1 MLVDASAIMA
11 IISGSP
17 EAPSL
22 SARLSRATKV
32 FVTPTGLS
40 DAARDL
46 SAWRDVPDGVVEE
59 ILTEFVRETAAQV
72 ISISASIGWA
82 AHRAEL
88 TYGTGRHRAE
98 LTGNDAIAYA
108 CAKAYRLPVLCS
120 ESGLAH
126 TDLDVA

>member
-1 MLVDASAIMA
+1 MLVDASAIVA

-32 FVTPTGLS
+32 YVTPIGLC
-40 DAARDL
+40 DAARAL
-46 SAWRDVPDGVVEE
+46 AAWRDVPDGLVED
-59 ILTEFVRETAAQV
+59 ILTEFVGETAAQV
-72 ISISASIGWA
+72 IAISASIGWA
-82 AHRAEL
+82 AYRAEL
-88 TYGTGRHRAE
+88 IYGPGRHRAE
-98 LTGNDAIAYA
+98 LTSSDAFTYA

-120 ESGLAH
+120 ASGLAH